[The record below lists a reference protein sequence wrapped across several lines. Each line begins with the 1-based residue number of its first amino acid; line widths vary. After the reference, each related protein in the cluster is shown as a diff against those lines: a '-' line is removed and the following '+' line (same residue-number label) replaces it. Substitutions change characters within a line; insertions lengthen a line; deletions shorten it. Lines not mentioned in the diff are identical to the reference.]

1 MIFFTSIL
9 SAPSLLSIFASVLS
23 VGDAVMKY
31 KFSNECFENKDC
43 VLSTYP
49 LYSTE
54 NECKLALEFK
64 PQANVL
70 VKNQQYDIELVES
83 QKVTFNDY
91 NCTNNLTLVFDR
103 NTTVNALVETKTDG
117 CITDIRCLFIIS
129 QIAAVLFS
137 IFC

>member
-1 MIFFTSIL
+1 
-9 SAPSLLSIFASVLS
+9 
-23 VGDAVMKY
+23 MKY
-31 KFSNECFENKDC
+31 KFSGECFENKDC
-43 VLSTYP
+43 ILSTYP

-54 NECKLALEFK
+54 NECKLVLDFK

-103 NTTVNALVETKTDG
+103 NTTVSTLVETQTNG

>member
-1 MIFFTSIL
+1 MIFSLRFTSLI
-9 SAPSLLSIFASVLS
+9 SVASLLS

-31 KFSNECFENKDC
+31 KFSNECFENREC

-54 NECKLALEFK
+54 NECKLVLEFK

-103 NTTVNALVETKTDG
+103 NTTVNALVETETYG

-129 QIAAVLFS
+129 QIAAILFS